1 LFGGIVAND
10 DGAAKELSAEE
21 REKLE
26 RFKARLELEKRIDER
41 MKLIRHKILIA
52 SGKGGVGKTT
62 AAVNLALAFAEEG
75 DAVALLDADI
85 HGPGVPLMLGM
96 ADVKPT
102 GGKGGLN
109 PAAYDEK
116 LAVMSM
122 AFLVA
127 GDADA
132 IIWRGPLKMAMIDN
146 FLADINWGERDW
158 LVVDT
163 PPGTGDEILS
173 LAQRIKDVDGLIMV
187 TTPQAAA
194 VASARKSLTF
204 AVKTRVPIL
213 GVIED
218 MGPFA
223 CPACGHK
230 IGIFGDGGG
239 ERVAAEFGVPSLGS
253 VPFDPDVVGESDR
266 GRPVLVARAGSATAR
281 AWREI
286 AARVRE
292 AVAGTRA
299 AEGEDKRA
307 RNK

>member
-1 LFGGIVAND
+1 MPND
-10 DGAAKELSAEE
+10 DGSEKEPSAEE
-21 REKLE
+21 AAKLE
-26 RFKARLELEKRIDER
+26 RFKQRLQIEKRIAGR

-62 AAVNLALAFAEEG
+62 AAVNLALAMAQAG
-75 DAVALLDADI
+75 DGVALLDADI
-85 HGPGVPLMLGM
+85 HGPGVPMMLGL

-102 GGKGGLN
+102 GGEAGIN
-109 PAAYDEK
+109 PVAYGDK
-116 LAVMSM
+116 LSVMSM

-127 GDADA
+127 GEADA
-132 IIWRGPLKMAMIDN
+132 VIWRGPLKMAMIDN

-173 LAQRIKDVDGLIMV
+173 LAQRIKDADGLIMV

-204 AVKTRVPIL
+204 AVKMKIPVL
-213 GVIED
+213 GVIEN

-223 CPACGHK
+223 CPECGHD
-230 IGIFGDGGG
+230 IRLFGGGGG
-239 ERVAAEFGVPSLGS
+239 ERVAADFGVRFLGA
-253 VPFDPDVVGESDR
+253 VPFDPDVVPESDR
-266 GRPVLVARAGSATAR
+266 GQPVMVARPDSPTAQ

-286 AARVRE
+286 AAKVRE
-292 AVAGTRA
+292 AVAA
-299 AEGEDKRA
+299 SAKDK
-307 RNK
+307 

>member
-1 LFGGIVAND
+1 MPND
-10 DGAAKELSAEE
+10 DGPEKEPSSEDAA
-21 REKLE
+21 KLE
-26 RFKARLELEKRIDER
+26 RFKERVEREKRIVER

-62 AAVNLALAFAEEG
+62 AAVNLALALAQTG
-75 DAVALLDADI
+75 DRVALLDADI
-85 HGPGVPLMLGM
+85 HGPGVPMMLGL

-102 GGKGGLN
+102 GGEAGIN
-109 PAAYDEK
+109 PVAYDDK

-127 GDADA
+127 GESDAV
-132 IIWRGPLKMAMIDN
+132 IWRGPLKMAMIDN

-173 LAQRIKDVDGLIMV
+173 LVQRIKEVDGLIMV

-204 AVKTRVPIL
+204 AVKTNVPVL
-213 GVIED
+213 GVIEN

-223 CPACGHK
+223 CPECGHDIK
-230 IGIFGDGGG
+230 LFGGGGG
-239 ERVAAEFGVPSLGS
+239 ERVAADFGVRFLGA
-253 VPFDPDVVGESDR
+253 VPFDPDVVPESDR
-266 GRPVLVARAGSATAR
+266 GQPVLVARPDSVTAQ
-281 AWREI
+281 AWKEI
-286 AARVRE
+286 AAKVRE
-292 AVAGTRA
+292 AVAA
-299 AEGEDKRA
+299 SAKEK
-307 RNK
+307 

>member
-1 LFGGIVAND
+1 MPND
-10 DGAAKELSAEE
+10 DGPEKEPSTEEAAKAERFKERLE
-21 REKLE
+21 REK
-26 RFKARLELEKRIDER
+26 RIVER

-62 AAVNLALAFAEEG
+62 AAVNLALALDQAG
-75 DAVALLDADI
+75 DSVALLDADI
-85 HGPGVPLMLGM
+85 HGPGVPLMLGL

-102 GGKGGLN
+102 GGEAGIN
-109 PAAYDEK
+109 PVAYDDK
-116 LAVMSM
+116 LVVMSM

-127 GDADA
+127 GESDAV
-132 IIWRGPLKMAMIDN
+132 IWRGPLKMAMIDN

-173 LAQRIKDVDGLIMV
+173 LAQRIKGADGLIMV

-204 AVKTRVPIL
+204 AVKMKLPVL
-213 GVIED
+213 GVIEN

-223 CPACGHK
+223 CPECGHDIK
-230 IGIFGDGGG
+230 LFGGGGG
-239 ERVAAEFGVPSLGS
+239 ERVAADFGVRFLGA
-253 VPFDPDVVGESDR
+253 VPFDPDVVPESDR
-266 GRPVLVARAGSATAR
+266 GQPVMVARPDSATAQ

-286 AARVRE
+286 AAKVRE
-292 AVAGTRA
+292 AVAA
-299 AEGEDKRA
+299 SAGEPEK
-307 RNK
+307 

>member
-1 LFGGIVAND
+1 MPND
-10 DGAAKELSAEE
+10 DGSEKEPSVEEAA
-21 REKLE
+21 KLE
-26 RFKARLELEKRIDER
+26 RFKQRLELEKRIAER
-41 MKLIRHKILIA
+41 MKLIRHKILVA

-62 AAVNLALAFAEEG
+62 AAVNLALALAQAG
-75 DAVALLDADI
+75 DSVALLDADI

-96 ADVKPT
+96 ADVKPI
-102 GGKGGLN
+102 GGKGAIN

-116 LAVMSM
+116 LVVMSM

-127 GDADA
+127 GEADA
-132 IIWRGPLKMAMIDN
+132 VIWRGPLKMAMIVN

-173 LAQRIKDVDGLIMV
+173 LAQRIKDADGLIMV

-204 AVKTRVPIL
+204 AVKTKMPVL
-213 GVIED
+213 GVIEN

-223 CPACGHK
+223 CPGCGHN
-230 IGIFGDGGG
+230 IELFGGGGG
-239 ERVAAEFGVPSLGS
+239 ERVAADFGVRFLGA
-253 VPFDPDVVGESDR
+253 VPFDPDVVPESDR
-266 GRPVLVARAGSATAR
+266 GQPVMVARPESATAR

-286 AARVRE
+286 AAKVRE
-292 AVAGTRA
+292 VVAGSAKETQ
-299 AEGEDKRA
+299 K
-307 RNK
+307 

>member
-1 LFGGIVAND
+1 MPND
-10 DGAAKELSAEE
+10 DGPEKEPSTEEAAKRERFKERLE
-21 REKLE
+21 REK
-26 RFKARLELEKRIDER
+26 RIVER

-62 AAVNLALAFAEEG
+62 AAVNLALAMAQAG
-75 DAVALLDADI
+75 DSVALLDADI
-85 HGPGVPLMLGM
+85 HGPGVPMMLGL

-102 GGKGGLN
+102 GGEDGIN
-109 PAAYDEK
+109 PVAYDDK
-116 LAVMSM
+116 LVVMSM

-127 GDADA
+127 GESDAV
-132 IIWRGPLKMAMIDN
+132 IWRGPLKMAMIDN

-173 LAQRIKDVDGLIMV
+173 LVQRIKDADGLIMV

-204 AVKTRVPIL
+204 AVKTKVPVL
-213 GVIED
+213 GVIEN

-223 CPACGHK
+223 CPECGHDIK
-230 IGIFGDGGG
+230 LFGGGGG
-239 ERVAAEFGVPSLGS
+239 ERVAADFGVRFLGA
-253 VPFDPDVVGESDR
+253 VPFDPDVVPESDR
-266 GRPVLVARAGSATAR
+266 GQPVMVARPDSVTAR

-286 AARVRE
+286 AAKVRE
-292 AVAGTRA
+292 VVAA
-299 AEGEDKRA
+299 SAEEPEK
-307 RNK
+307 

>member
-1 LFGGIVAND
+1 MPND
-10 DGAAKELSAEE
+10 DGPEKETSAEE
-21 REKLE
+21 AAKLE
-26 RFKARLELEKRIDER
+26 RFKERLEREKRIVER

-62 AAVNLALAFAEEG
+62 AAVNLALALDQAG
-75 DAVALLDADI
+75 DSVALLDADI
-85 HGPGVPLMLGM
+85 HGPGVPMLLGV

-102 GGKGGLN
+102 GGEAGIN
-109 PAAYDEK
+109 PVAYDDK

-127 GDADA
+127 GESDAV
-132 IIWRGPLKMAMIDN
+132 IWRGPLKMAMVDN

-173 LAQRIKDVDGLIMV
+173 LAQRIKDADGLIMV

-204 AVKTRVPIL
+204 AAKTGVPIL
-213 GVIED
+213 GVIEN

-223 CPACGHK
+223 CPKCGHK
-230 IGIFGDGGG
+230 IELFGGGGG
-239 ERVAAEFGVPSLGS
+239 ERVAADFGVRFLGT
-253 VPFDPDVVGESDR
+253 VPFDPDVVPEADKGQ
-266 GRPVLVARAGSATAR
+266 PAIVARPDSVTAQ

-286 AARVRE
+286 AAKVRE
-292 AVAGTRA
+292 VVAASA
-299 AEGEDKRA
+299 AEPEK
-307 RNK
+307 